1 MGVVSSHMFVQ
12 VEKNHEH
19 SSTIKNNIIPSIH
32 LQVLSGRDMNR
43 PTWTRPPTCN
53 QLEGAKQ
60 ILAKSHRASPDFAWE
75 IYTRYSVTQQLKNTF

>member
-1 MGVVSSHMFVQ
+1 MWELFCLLICLG
-12 VEKNHEH
+12 EDNHEQ

-32 LQVLSGRDMNR
+32 LQVLSGIDMNR

-60 ILAKSHRASPDFAWE
+60 ILAKSLEPHLTKALPARFAQD
-75 IYTRYSVTQQLKNTF
+75 ILLVNN